1 MFEQDRFISRLQ
13 RHVIADPAIRVCFLA
28 GSFGRRTDDAYSDVD
43 VALVFQ
49 DEPARSTAWERRRVF
64 ATSVMPYVPSR
75 SFDAAH
81 VRPFL
86 HIALYS
92 NGTKVDYL
100 FETLESLQPNPW
112 AREIRILKDNN
123 QWAENFHV
131 NSSRLAPSQPYISP
145 AALAALDDRF
155 WVMAWDVLR
164 LLKRGDTGKPFIIY
178 LELLYFT
185 LPSLLAALPPEDPAH
200 QGLLRASYSR
210 DATTTARELA
220 ELLDAYL
227 DARAAIVRRQNLPPP
242 ANTAFE
248 AEIKRL
254 VDKLAR

>member
-13 RHVIADPAIRVCFLA
+13 RHVIADPAIRVCFLS
-28 GSFGRRTDDAYSDVD
+28 GSFGRRMDDAFSDVD
-43 VALVFQ
+43 VTLVFQ
-49 DEPARSTAWERRRVF
+49 DEPARLSAWERRRVF

-75 SFDAAH
+75 SFDATH
-81 VRPFL
+81 VRSFL

-92 NGTKVDYL
+92 NGTKVDFL
-100 FETLESLQPNPW
+100 FETLESMQPDPW
-112 AREIRILKDNN
+112 AREIRILKDND
-123 QWAENFHV
+123 QWAENFHI

-145 AALAALDDRF
+145 TDLAALDDRF

-164 LLKRGDTGKPFIIY
+164 LLKRGDTGKPFVIY

-185 LPSLLAALPPEDPAH
+185 LPPLLAALPPEDPAY
-200 QGLLRASYSR
+200 QSLLRARYSR
-210 DATTTARELA
+210 DATTTACELA

-227 DARAAIVRRQNLPPP
+227 AARAAIVRRQNLPPP